1 MSYWRIYDHFA
12 HAIGN
17 NNESKSYFFHPF
29 SSFLKIVLEI
39 CVDISQQNNFIA
51 IRVLAAGS
59 SPAMSVPV
67 LVKSNV
73 VIWGEE

>member
-1 MSYWRIYDHFA
+1 MIILHMQLELTMKA
-12 HAIGN
+12 N
-17 NNESKSYFFHPF
+17 LPFFLPF

-51 IRVLAAGS
+51 IRLLAAGS
-59 SPAMSVPV
+59 STAISVPV